1 MTESSQVVMSYRSHK
16 TVVRKSAIHGMGLFA
31 DLPIFKDEIIAV
43 KGGHI
48 FSREMLNHVEKE
60 LGPAEI
66 QIDDDLFI
74 GPLNREEREGAML
87 FLNHSCNP
95 NVGIQGQIVFVA
107 MRDISRGEELTHD
120 WATTDDD
127 DYEMQ
132 CNCGAANCRRI
143 VTGKDWRRKDLQQ
156 KYRSY
161 FAWHLQKKIDENK

>member
-1 MTESSQVVMSYRSHK
+1 
-16 TVVRKSAIHGMGLFA
+16 
-31 DLPIFKDEIIAV
+31 
-43 KGGHI
+43 
-48 FSREMLNHVEKE
+48 MLNHVEKE